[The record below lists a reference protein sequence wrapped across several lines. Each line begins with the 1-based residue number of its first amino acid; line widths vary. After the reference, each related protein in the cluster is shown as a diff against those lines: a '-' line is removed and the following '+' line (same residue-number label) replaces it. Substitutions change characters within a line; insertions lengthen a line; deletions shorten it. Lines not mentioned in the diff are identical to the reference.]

1 MGVSGAGKTLV
12 GRTLARDLGWPFID
26 ADDLHPQSNIAKM
39 AAGIPLE
46 PADRMAWLDAIRAAL
61 LKVDRANGDAVLA
74 CSALRAGFRD
84 ALRAGIRDVRFV
96 HLVADRALIRARVAS
111 RTDHFMPVSLVDSQF
126 ETLEMP
132 GDAIE
137 IDASQPPEAI
147 AQAIA
152 EAVRRD

>member
-12 GRTLARDLGWPFID
+12 GRTLARHLGWPFID

-39 AAGIPLE
+39 TAGIPLE
-46 PADRMAWLDAIRAAL
+46 PPDRVAWLDAIRAAL
-61 LKVDRANGDAVLA
+61 LRVDRANGDAVLA
-74 CSALRAGFRD
+74 CSALRADFRE
-84 ALRAGIRDVRFV
+84 ALRAGLRDVRFV

-111 RTDHFMPVSLVDSQF
+111 RTDHFMPVSLIDSQF

-137 IDASQPPEAI
+137 IDASQPPDAI
-147 AQAIA
+147 ARAIA
-152 EAVRRD
+152 TAIERG